1 MRAYTLA
8 ICLLALGCQ
17 AASARR
23 SLLQDNP
30 FLTPQGTPA
39 PVSRSSPS
47 VEPVTEPGTAIAPAT
62 DGGDACACTTDGFS
76 GSVNTSRIGCG
87 QWDIVAG
94 SNAFRCYVEVREGV
108 MWKALVFCSHRRVA
122 TNHRNVRSCRETH
135 RARTSAHKHD
145 LRASVHG
152 MCPTFHGKSNLLNLH
167 AQDPASCTAVTTSES
182 ASLPGAAYRACPAD
196 EAVLPTIG
204 LLLTS
209 SPQLT
214 SYIAALRTAGL
225 GNIPGSSVTGRLSVT

>member
-94 SNAFRCYVEVREGV
+94 SNAFTCYVE
-108 MWKALVFCSHRRVA
+108 
-122 TNHRNVRSCRETH
+122 
-135 RARTSAHKHD
+135 
-145 LRASVHG
+145 
-152 MCPTFHGKSNLLNLH
+152 
-167 AQDPASCTAVTTSES
+167 DPASCTAVTTSES

-225 GNIPGSSVTGRLSVT
+225 GNIPGSSVTVLAPTNAAFASALGSGLLTEGQLQGSLRIGTQRPHP